1 MKKDNLAS
9 YVLGGSIVLG
19 FFALLYVL
27 IFVTIPP
34 ENKDIMNT
42 VVGSLIASFS
52 SVVGYYF
59 GSSAS
64 SKSKDELIAN
74 STPIQTTVIN

>member
-1 MKKDNLAS
+1 MKRENLAS

-34 ENKDIMNT
+34 ENKDILNT

-52 SVVGYYF
+52 AVVGYYF

-64 SKSKDELIAN
+64 DKAKDVLLAN
-74 STPIQTTVIN
+74 STPVKPE